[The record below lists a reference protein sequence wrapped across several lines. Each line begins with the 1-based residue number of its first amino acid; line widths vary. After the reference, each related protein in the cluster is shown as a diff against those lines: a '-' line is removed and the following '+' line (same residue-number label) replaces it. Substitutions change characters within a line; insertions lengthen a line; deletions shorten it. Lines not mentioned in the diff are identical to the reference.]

1 MRFPGKKL
9 IPFWLGKRLRGAW
22 QKYLAF
28 RYSGSNFICPFC
40 GNSFQELLPGGFDFP
55 VLKEKQVIG
64 GGYRKNLICPRC
76 FSTDRDRLIYVFLNE
91 KTNLFT
97 APLTL
102 LHVAP
107 EGCLRA
113 LLMSL
118 PNLDYKSGVKYYE
131 GYYYDR
137 KVNLMDVTNMPFES
151 ESFDVVLCNH
161 VLEHIEDDERAIREI
176 HRILKPG
183 AWASLQVPISKI
195 LPTTFHDP
203 SVTTPEKREEVYG
216 QFDHVRIYG
225 QDYPDILRNYGFTVK
240 LYNPFTDDQIPGL
253 EKYALN
259 PEESL
264 YIAYK

>member
-1 MRFPGKKL
+1 
-9 IPFWLGKRLRGAW
+9 
-22 QKYLAF
+22 
-28 RYSGSNFICPFC
+28 
-40 GNSFQELLPGGFDFP
+40 
-55 VLKEKQVIG
+55 
-64 GGYRKNLICPRC
+64 
-76 FSTDRDRLIYVFLNE
+76 LIYVFLNE